1 VFARKRFIESC
12 LRWDELEQNKFLLP
26 EGEFKRLFA
35 ETAKTMSV
43 ERLLERPEAIEL
55 CPKPANSEETA
66 TPE

>member
-26 EGEFKRLFA
+26 EGEVKRLFA
-35 ETAKTMSV
+35 ETAQTMSV
-43 ERLLERPEAIEL
+43 EWLLERPKAIEP
-55 CPKPANSEETA
+55 CPKPVQSEKTA